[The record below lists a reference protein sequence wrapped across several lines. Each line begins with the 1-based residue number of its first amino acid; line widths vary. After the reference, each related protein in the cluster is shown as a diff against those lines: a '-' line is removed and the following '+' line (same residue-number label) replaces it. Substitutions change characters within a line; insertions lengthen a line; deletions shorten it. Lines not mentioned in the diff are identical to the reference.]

1 DLLKKNEEIQNRL
14 RAAGLAP
21 RTPAAGG
28 GNGVSKVN
36 RRYEPPTP
44 PDLKLHVLSDFHV
57 DDIYK
62 YLNPVMLYGKHL
74 GLRGTLQ
81 KQLDRGDEKAV
92 KLHKTV
98 TELQSEIVARKLIA
112 PKAVWRFFPAQA
124 EGDRTVI
131 YESLRGGPPIARFD
145 FPRQSA
151 GDRLCLS
158 DFVLPASDGKMDYVA
173 LFVVTCG
180 QGILELSREWRE
192 KGDYLKSH
200 ALQAIAIES
209 AEALAELL
217 HDRIRSMWGIGD
229 PKDMTLQQKL
239 QTKYRGIRVS
249 FGYPAC
255 PNLEDQAQL
264 FALLDPAKHIG
275 VGLTENFMME
285 PEASVSA
292 LVFHHPEARYF
303 SVLGE
308 ETAVS

>member
-1 DLLKKNEEIQNRL
+1 
-14 RAAGLAP
+14 
-21 RTPAAGG
+21 
-28 GNGVSKVN
+28 
-36 RRYEPPTP
+36 
-44 PDLKLHVLSDFHV
+44 
-57 DDIYK
+57 
-62 YLNPVMLYGKHL
+62 
-74 GLRGTLQ
+74 
-81 KQLDRGDEKAV
+81 
-92 KLHKTV
+92 
-98 TELQSEIVARKLIA
+98 
-112 PKAVWRFFPAQA
+112 FFPAQA

-151 GDRLCLS
+151 GDLLCLS